1 MKHPMKHQRNPS
13 AVIVSLAAAAC
24 ALAVSS
30 NAQADRIIVVDHSPG
45 HHRASP
51 HHHHPAKPVP
61 RVRRYRDVRVVRRH
75 GRPYHG
81 YGHYYNDNDAYKY
94 LSFTAITLKLL
105 DNLNEA
111 QQRRHE
117 AAQIAAT
124 RAQVGEAIV
133 WDEENVS
140 GSVQTIRTGISSFG
154 RQCREFLQTV
164 TIGGRSE
171 QAYGT
176 ACRQPD
182 GSWELV
188 TTR

>member
-1 MKHPMKHQRNPS
+1 MKHRRNPS
-13 AVIVSLAAAAC
+13 AVILSLAVAAF
-24 ALAVSS
+24 ALAGSS
-30 NAQADRIIVVDHSPG
+30 NARADRIIVVDGPPA
-45 HHRASP
+45 HHRGSP
-51 HHHHPAKPVP
+51 HHHRAKPVP
-61 RVRRYRDVRVVRRH
+61 RVRHYRNVRVVRHH
-75 GRPYHG
+75 GWPYHG
-81 YGHYYNDNDAYKY
+81 YAHFYDDNDAYKY

-117 AAQIAAT
+117 AAQVAAT
-124 RAQVGEAIV
+124 RAEMGEVVV
-133 WDEENVS
+133 WDDDNAS
-140 GSVQTIRTGISSFG
+140 GSVQIVRTGTSSFG

-182 GSWELV
+182 GSWEIV
-188 TTR
+188 STQ

>member
-1 MKHPMKHQRNPS
+1 MKHHRSPS
-13 AVIVSLAAAAC
+13 AVILSLAVAAA

-30 NAQADRIIVVDHSPG
+30 NARADRVIVVGGPPG
-45 HHRASP
+45 HHGAP
-51 HHHHPAKPVP
+51 PHHHPAKPVP
-61 RVRRYRDVRVVRRH
+61 RVRHYRDVRVVRHH

-81 YGHYYNDNDAYKY
+81 YGYFYGDDDAYKY

-117 AAQIAAT
+117 EAQVAAT
-124 RAQVGEAIV
+124 QAQMGEVIV
-133 WDEENVS
+133 WDDENAS
-140 GSVQTIRTGISSFG
+140 GSVQTIRTGTSSFG

-164 TIGGRSE
+164 TIGGRTE

-188 TTR
+188 STQ